1 MEKLQDVIQINPQEL
16 EPLFQQAQ
24 ELLHS
29 KRWFELGNKVQEIL
43 DREDL
48 LGKRLY
54 IYQNF
59 VTLYAEALD
68 KLRYAYILL
77 SVSDEM
83 QTHTALEFLSEM
95 LEKFKD
101 KNCEPALLIRMRMVL
116 NHTQNGE
123 FEVALN
129 QLHEIEQQI
138 TEDTDNKI
146 RSMFHKTQADLDKAR
161 GDFDGFYQHALFYL
175 STSRETD
182 NHVLAYDL
190 CMAALFSVKV
200 CSFGQI
206 AAHKILDSLKDTP
219 NDWLRSLILLLDS
232 GESDT
237 IPEFNEK
244 FAPIIMAND
253 VFKSYISVIQQKL
266 ALSVFLQLIFARP
279 FDSRIFDF
287 QEISTAC
294 HVPLESVELL
304 VMKALSTEL
313 IRGEIDEV
321 AQKLVVTWCKP
332 KTIGKERLIHLKSE
346 IDRWN
351 AIVSNQMEALQTKSQ
366 PVVG

>member
-1 MEKLQDVIQINPQEL
+1 MEKLDSVIQSNPEL
-16 EPLFQQAQ
+16 VPLFQEAQ
-24 ELLHS
+24 ELLQS

-43 DREDL
+43 DREDVR
-48 LGKRLY
+48 GKRLF
-54 IYQNF
+54 IYQTFIELF
-59 VTLYAEALD
+59 VEALD
-68 KLRYAYILL
+68 KLRFAYILL
-77 SVSDEM
+77 SVSEEM
-83 QTHTALEFLSEM
+83 STDDALGFLSEK
-95 LEKFKD
+95 LEKFQDKD
-101 KNCEPALLIRMRMVL
+101 CEPALLLRMRMVL
-116 NHTQNGE
+116 NHTQKGD

-138 TEDTDNKI
+138 SEDTDNKI

-161 GDFDGFYQHALFYL
+161 GDFDGFYEHALFYL
-175 STSRETD
+175 STSHETN

-200 CSFGQI
+200 CSFGEL
-206 AAHKILDSLKDTP
+206 AAHKILDSLVGTP
-219 NDWLRSLILLLDS
+219 NEWLRNLILLLNRGETDS
-232 GESDT
+232 

-244 FAPIIMAND
+244 FAPIIMGND

-279 FDSRIFDF
+279 FDSRVFNF
-287 QEISTAC
+287 QEISDVC
-294 HVPLESVELL
+294 HVPLETVELL
-304 VMKALSTEL
+304 IMKALSTDL

-321 AQKLVVTWCKP
+321 AQELVVTWCKP
-332 KTIGKERLIHLKSE
+332 KTLDRERLIHLKEE

-351 AIVSNQMEALQTKSQ
+351 DIVTSQMEALQTKSQ